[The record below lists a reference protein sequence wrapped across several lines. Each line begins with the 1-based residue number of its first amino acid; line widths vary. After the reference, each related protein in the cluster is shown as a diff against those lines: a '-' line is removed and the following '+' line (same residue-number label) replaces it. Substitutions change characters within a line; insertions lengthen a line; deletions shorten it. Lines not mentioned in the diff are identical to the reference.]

1 MYTYINLSSPMV
13 YLMYV
18 VINKLLLGLCYLLS
32 YHNFTSYNLQLFNIC
47 LCY

>member
-18 VINKLLLGLCYLLS
+18 VINELLLGLCYLLS
-32 YHNFTSYNLQLFNIC
+32 YHNFTLYIQFTII
-47 LCY
+47 